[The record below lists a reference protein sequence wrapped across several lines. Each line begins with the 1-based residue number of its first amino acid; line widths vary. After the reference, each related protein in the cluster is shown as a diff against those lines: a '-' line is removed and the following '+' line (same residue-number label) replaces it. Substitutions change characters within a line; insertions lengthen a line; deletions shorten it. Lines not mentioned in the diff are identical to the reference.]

1 MNAFNSSA
9 VIALCFSMLFPVT
22 MFAAESQSYVDN
34 LFVRPEAGYGYAA
47 TNNGKHGM
55 GYHAGVSI
63 LSAVQS
69 ISSPVP
75 DKRWGIQIM
84 SVSPFESKNTLNS
97 EKYLSLGMVVE
108 QTLPA
113 RVIATIGTVGYL
125 NMDKSRNRPF
135 GLLTG
140 INWEPYIAKNIQLLA
155 GLRIE
160 SIYDTSTISRYSLN
174 TGIKFDIY

>member
-1 MNAFNSSA
+1 MNAFKH
-9 VIALCFSMLFPVT
+9 VVVLGFIVLFAAAA
-22 MFAAESQSYVDN
+22 FAAESPSYVDN
-34 LFVRPEAGYGYAA
+34 LFVRPEAGYGYAT
-47 TNNGKHGM
+47 TNDGRHGM

-84 SVSPFESKNTLNS
+84 SLSPFESKSSLNS

-108 QTLPA
+108 QILPA
-113 RVIATIGTVGYL
+113 HVVATIGTVGYL
-125 NMDKSRNRPF
+125 NTDKSRNRPF

-140 INWEPYIAKNIQLLA
+140 INWEPQIAKNVQLLL